1 MVAITYNC
9 FMQAR
14 VLIQDVMQAYL
25 SSVKL
30 SRSAN
35 TARTYANAIR
45 TFSEVLEAHDLK
57 LETAELPEL
66 KEECIIWMADELK
79 GLSPATEQCYLTA
92 SVGLFEYIAGE
103 NLAPI
108 NLPRIRLLIKQRARR
123 PGIRLPQF
131 PKSDIETVLQYA
143 ETLNT
148 KPYEN
153 EVERLINLRDRA
165 LLLMLAD
172 TGLRIHEACKLR
184 RGDIDWHESRA
195 IVIGK
200 GNKEAVVRFSRRA
213 IAAVKDYLALRAIR
227 DGSGGKALS
236 ALPIFA
242 RHDKAAGSKVRSIST
257 TTGREI
263 VINRVREA
271 CGEEAVGTITPHSF
285 RHYFVTTVL
294 MSSGNLKLAQELAR
308 HTNIAVTQRYSHLS
322 DDELDKKYQDIF
334 G

>member
-1 MVAITYNC
+1 MERNVSIQEI
-9 FMQAR
+9 MQK
-14 VLIQDVMQAYL
+14 YL
-25 SSVKL
+25 TSVKL

-35 TARTYANAIR
+35 TARTYANAMH
-45 TFSEVLEAHDLK
+45 TFSEVLDAHDLK
-57 LETAELPEL
+57 PGTAALQDL
-66 KEECIIWMADELK
+66 KEETVIWMADELK

-92 SVGLFEYIAGE
+92 TVGLFEYIAGE

-131 PKSDIETVLQYA
+131 PKSDIEAVLNYA

-153 EVERLINLRDRA
+153 ETQRLINLRDRA
-165 LLLMLAD
+165 LLLTLAD
-172 TGLRIHEACKLR
+172 TGLRIHEACNLR
-184 RGDIDWHESRA
+184 RGDVDWHESRA
-195 IVIGK
+195 
-200 GNKEAVVRFSRRA
+200 VVRFSKRA
-213 IAAVKDYLALRAIR
+213 IAAVKDYLALRAIK
-227 DGSGGKALS
+227 DGTGGKALS

-242 RHDKAAGSKVRSIST
+242 RHDKGSGNKIKSIST

-263 VINRVREA
+263 VLTRVREV
-271 CGEEAVGTITPHSF
+271 CGEEAVGSITPHSF

-322 DDELDKKYQDIF
+322 DDELDKKYQEIF